1 MAVVSF
7 SKHLLNVTLSRTIT
21 THATVIRG
29 QLCRCTALY
38 RTIINTKRTFHTS
51 PTANITKILSVDDIF
66 SKQSFQDYLKK
77 KQAEYNTSLSSIN
90 SQNQTMEDADIK
102 TQRTNMTILAH
113 LVHNIKELEVKQ
125 KELDDM
131 QDLLKE
137 NDPELLELAETEKE
151 AVLADIQDLRQK
163 ILSLLIPEEESDMSE
178 LVLEVSAGVGGQEA
192 MLFTAEIFEMYQNY
206 AAFNG
211 WSFDILEANASEL
224 GGVRHASAS
233 VSGPLSYKKLKF
245 EAGVHRVQRVPKTE
259 SKGRTHTSTMTVAIL
274 PQPTEISFTINPKD
288 LKIETKRASGAGGQ
302 HVNTTDSA
310 VRITHLPTG
319 TVAECQQE
327 RSQIKNK
334 ETAMKLLRA
343 KLFSA
348 RLEEETSRR
357 YQARK
362 LQIGTRG
369 RSEKIRTYNFPQ
381 DRITDHRIGKTVHDI
396 HGFLQGEELLEEM
409 TVFLQQFSEQ
419 ESLLDVLDSELN
431 V

>member
-21 THATVIRG
+21 THATVFRG
-29 QLCRCTALY
+29 QLCRCKALY
-38 RTIINTKRTFHTS
+38 RTINNTKRTFHTS
-51 PTANITKILSVDDIF
+51 LTANISKILSVDDIF

-77 KQAEYNTSLSSIN
+77 KQTEYNTSLNSIN
-90 SQNQTMEDADIK
+90 SQNQTLEDADMK

-113 LVHNIKELEVKQ
+113 LVHNIKKLEVKQ
-125 KELDDM
+125 KEMEDM
-131 QDLLKE
+131 QDLLKD

-211 WSFDILEANASEL
+211 WSFDVLEANASEL

-334 ETAMKLLRA
+334 DTAMKLLRA
-343 KLFSA
+343 KLYSA

-369 RSEKIRTYNFPQ
+369 RSEKIRTYNFQQ
-381 DRITDHRIGKTVHDI
+381 DRITDHRIGKTVHDV
-396 HGFLQGEELLEEM
+396 HRFLQGEELLEEM
-409 TVFLQQFSEQ
+409 IVFLQQFSEQ
-419 ESLLDVLDSELN
+419 ESLMDVLDSELN
-431 V
+431 L

>member
-21 THATVIRG
+21 THATLIRG

-38 RTIINTKRTFHTS
+38 RTINNTKRTFHTS

-77 KQAEYNTSLSSIN
+77 KQTEYNTCLNSIN
-90 SQNQTMEDADIK
+90 SQNQTLEDADMK
-102 TQRTNMTILAH
+102 PQRTNMTILAH

-125 KELDDM
+125 KELEDT

-151 AVLADIQDLRQK
+151 AVLADVQDLRQK

-343 KLFSA
+343 KLYSA

-381 DRITDHRIGKTVHDI
+381 DRITDHRIGKTVHDV

-409 TVFLQQFSEQ
+409 AVFLQQFSEQ
-419 ESLLDVLDSELN
+419 ESLMDVLDSELN
-431 V
+431 L